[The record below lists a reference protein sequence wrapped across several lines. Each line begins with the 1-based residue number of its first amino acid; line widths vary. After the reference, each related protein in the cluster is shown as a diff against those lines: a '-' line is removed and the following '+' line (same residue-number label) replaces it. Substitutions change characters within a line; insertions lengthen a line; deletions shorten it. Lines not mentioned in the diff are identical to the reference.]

1 MKFVG
6 KPGGG
11 GGGGGGKPRGGVF
24 TIGTPWCG
32 GDNADEPCMKPGG
45 GGGGDA
51 IGIAEEDATCRIFIK
66 PSKLSSS
73 KNNSR

>member
-6 KPGGG
+6 KP
-11 GGGGGGKPRGGVF
+11 GGGGGKPRGGVF

-45 GGGGDA
+45 GGGGGGDA
-51 IGIAEEDATCRIFIK
+51 IGIAEEDAICRIFIK
-66 PSKLSSS
+66 SSKLSLS